1 MAASPEITKGLTV
14 FDKRA
19 EHGKLPCQAQVIHIV
34 TGCYILQQLLARQ
47 AVAHAFATG
56 LTAAVDKSG
65 RGDVVRA
72 GSIAPGDGGRSV
84 RDTQSATAPHVQSLF
99 RGSMI
104 GTMDVPFRKPWAA
117 PGWQES
123 AGVTPASRTG
133 TEGGSTRQVARRI
146 DVAQD
151 AGIVRIDADERARRC
166 LLYTSPSPR
175 DKF

>member
-84 RDTQSATAPHVQSLF
+84 RDTQSATAPPCA
-99 RGSMI
+99 
-104 GTMDVPFRKPWAA
+104 VPFSWFHDWNHGCSVQETLGPTGLARERRRYPSQPNWHR
-117 PGWQES
+117 GWINASGRQAYRRR
-123 AGVTPASRTG
+123 AGCRHRPY
-133 TEGGSTRQVARRI
+133 
-146 DVAQD
+146 
-151 AGIVRIDADERARRC
+151 RC
-166 LLYTSPSPR
+166 G
-175 DKF
+175 